1 MHTKIISMK
10 RKHILIS
17 LIIGFIVLALWPVS
31 DNNPI
36 KYVDRTTGE
45 VKTEKIEGEGWMRWL
60 YYNPVGEL
68 TLQALVKRKFV
79 SEVYGSMMDKP
90 SSAEKISGFVEK
102 YNIDMNITEKT
113 TFSSF
118 NDFFTRK
125 LKPGARPIDPDSSV
139 VVSPADGKLLV
150 YDNIS
155 SRDFFVKGNRF
166 NLSGFLN
173 SNSLAEKYRDGILM
187 IVRLAPPDY
196 HRYHF
201 PVDGKLST
209 PVKVDGDYFSV
220 SPLALRK
227 MVEIFS
233 ENKRE
238 YVVISSQTF
247 GDVVMAEVGA
257 TMVGSIIQTY
267 KSNDIK
273 KGDEK
278 GYFKFGGST
287 VILIF
292 EKDKISV
299 DKDLLKNSANNIE
312 TTVKMGERIAKV
324 S

>member
-1 MHTKIISMK
+1 M
-10 RKHILIS
+10 
-17 LIIGFIVLALWPVS
+17 IIGFIVLTLWPVS

-36 KYVDRTTGE
+36 KYIDRTTGE

-79 SEVYGSMMDKP
+79 SEVYGSMMDKS
-90 SSAEKISGFVEK
+90 SSAEKIPGFVEK
-102 YNIDMNITEKT
+102 YNIDMSIAEKT

-125 LKPGARPIDPDSSV
+125 LKPNARPIDPDSLV

-155 SRDFFVKGNRF
+155 NSDFFVKGNRF

-173 SNSLAEKYRDGILM
+173 SSSLAEKYRDGILM

-201 PVDGKLST
+201 PVDGKLSA
-209 PVKVDGDYFSV
+209 PVKISGDYFSI

-238 YVVISSQTF
+238 YVEISSQVF
-247 GDVVMAEVGA
+247 GDVIMAEVGA

-267 KSNDIK
+267 KGSEIK

-292 EKDKISV
+292 EKDKINV
-299 DKDLLKNSANNIE
+299 DKDLLKNSTNNIE
-312 TTVKMGERIAKV
+312 TTVKMGERIAV
-324 S
+324 SRF